1 MDRLNIRTKNRKFE
15 TAKDLYGIFFE
26 DINRAGDG
34 GIYPEMIRNR
44 CFEDSL
50 LPEGYTQRA
59 DGVHVVTDS
68 GWEDE
73 FNGGEGLSSWVEEDQ
88 IEKTSV
94 PGWYAQDA
102 RMRLEQA
109 DTLNKNRKAA
119 LNVRFEKGGSIWN
132 IGFCGIPQKKGEAYK
147 FCLFAKTAQETK
159 LEVSV
164 IENNVCFASTTLLLK
179 GNGYVKYDAV
189 LAATGDSQ
197 NAKLI
202 FRCPDGGEIL
212 FGFTSLMPGTTYNG
226 HGLRALFISF
236 KTGIVAT
243 VISFFLGL
251 FAARK
256 VIHAGERAKAIA
268 DGFLTLPMVLPPT
281 VAGFFLLLLFSKRR
295 PIGMFLFHQFG
306 IKVVQTWLGCIIAA
320 TVISFPLMYRN
331 ARASFEQLDANLIYA
346 ARTLGMSELQ
356 IFWKVAVPNAGP
368 GIIAGTILTFARA
381 LGEYGATSMLAGNIP
396 GKTSTISQKI
406 AMVIQDGDY
415 LTAGVWV
422 IIILAI
428 AFGIIVAM
436 NLVAGK
442 NMKNTQS
449 W

>member
-159 LEVSV
+159 L
-164 IENNVCFASTTLLLK
+164 
-179 GNGYVKYDAV
+179 
-189 LAATGDSQ
+189 
-197 NAKLI
+197 
-202 FRCPDGGEIL
+202 
-212 FGFTSLMPGTTYNG
+212 
-226 HGLRALFISF
+226 
-236 KTGIVAT
+236 
-243 VISFFLGL
+243 
-251 FAARK
+251 
-256 VIHAGERAKAIA
+256 
-268 DGFLTLPMVLPPT
+268 
-281 VAGFFLLLLFSKRR
+281 
-295 PIGMFLFHQFG
+295 
-306 IKVVQTWLGCIIAA
+306 
-320 TVISFPLMYRN
+320 
-331 ARASFEQLDANLIYA
+331 
-346 ARTLGMSELQ
+346 
-356 IFWKVAVPNAGP
+356 
-368 GIIAGTILTFARA
+368 
-381 LGEYGATSMLAGNIP
+381 
-396 GKTSTISQKI
+396 
-406 AMVIQDGDY
+406 
-415 LTAGVWV
+415 
-422 IIILAI
+422 
-428 AFGIIVAM
+428 
-436 NLVAGK
+436 
-442 NMKNTQS
+442 
-449 W
+449 

>member
-132 IGFCGIPQKKGEAYK
+132 IGFCGIPQKKG
-147 FCLFAKTAQETK
+147 
-159 LEVSV
+159 
-164 IENNVCFASTTLLLK
+164 CFRFQWRYFHAFYAFSHTSRP
-179 GNGYVKYDAV
+179 
-189 LAATGDSQ
+189 ATHSWQ
-197 NAKLI
+197 
-202 FRCPDGGEIL
+202 
-212 FGFTSLMPGTTYNG
+212 
-226 HGLRALFISF
+226 
-236 KTGIVAT
+236 AT
-243 VISFFLGL
+243 
-251 FAARK
+251 
-256 VIHAGERAKAIA
+256 
-268 DGFLTLPMVLPPT
+268 P
-281 VAGFFLLLLFSKRR
+281 
-295 PIGMFLFHQFG
+295 
-306 IKVVQTWLGCIIAA
+306 
-320 TVISFPLMYRN
+320 
-331 ARASFEQLDANLIYA
+331 
-346 ARTLGMSELQ
+346 
-356 IFWKVAVPNAGP
+356 P
-368 GIIAGTILTFARA
+368 GINSVCL
-381 LGEYGATSMLAGNIP
+381 
-396 GKTSTISQKI
+396 QK
-406 AMVIQDGDY
+406 QPRKQNWRF
-415 LTAGVWV
+415 L
-422 IIILAI
+422 
-428 AFGIIVAM
+428 
-436 NLVAGK
+436 
-442 NMKNTQS
+442 S
-449 W
+449 